1 MLRNFSLFL
10 PLPAALG
17 IPLPAPSSPASRTP
31 PAPFSPGLPPPVPP
45 HMEDVFSETVAESVL
60 NAAISAMQ
68 IMTSLSKDNVNR
80 LFHPDDLLLIADK
93 PNSLNVHHILC
104 DNDIDN
110 NESNP
115 VIQEHRTCLDRHLT
129 GFNLNID
136 GTAKDGDCAFR
147 SVARMLRST
156 YTSKDKEVWQHLSTL
171 GLLKNEEEDIKT
183 LRNLFAD
190 EILKENDEFLAFVP
204 NQDQDSLATTAGE
217 FRQNGVFGRSLGDVV
232 MKVLAH
238 ILKLPIMVVTSNEN
252 YPYVPFLPDDT
263 QTTRC
268 IYVAYHYYGAGH
280 YDATTVLT
288 GQYNL
293 CRCICVNSDIM
304 TLC

>member
-1 MLRNFSLFL
+1 MLL
-10 PLPAALG
+10 A
-17 IPLPAPSSPASRTP
+17 
-31 PAPFSPGLPPPVPP
+31 
-45 HMEDVFSETVAESVL
+45 
-60 NAAISAMQ
+60 
-68 IMTSLSKDNVNR
+68 
-80 LFHPDDLLLIADK
+80 
-93 PNSLNVHHILC
+93 
-104 DNDIDN
+104 
-110 NESNP
+110 
-115 VIQEHRTCLDRHLT
+115 
-129 GFNLNID
+129 GFKLKID

-204 NQDQDSLATTAGE
+204 NQDQDSLATTARE
-217 FRQNGVFGRSLGDVV
+217 FRQNGVFDRSLGDVV

-238 ILKLPIMVVTSNEN
+238 ILKLPIMVVTSKEN

-268 IYVAYHYYGAGH
+268 IYVAYHYYGAGQ

-288 GQYNL
+288 GQYKL